1 MKRSV
6 LENAL
11 EYLSEDIRR
20 IISFLPY
27 EVKAEIEEI
36 RLRKDLPLAVT
47 LRGDTYFVNKDGGLS
62 TDYGSAYSV
71 SARKIEE
78 CYDFLCMGAVYAHTE
93 EIKNGFVSMENGCRA
108 GVCGKFS
115 ESGFLDEVTSINI
128 RISREVLGSADSIID
143 QYKGGGLLIAS
154 PPLYGKTTVLRD
166 FIRQVSS
173 GKLGQTLKICVIDS
187 RGEISQG
194 SDLGINC
201 DVLRITDKAKGIEM
215 ALRTMNPNIIAFD
228 EIGTTEELK
237 AIKQSFH
244 SGVDIV
250 TTAHIGSFDEIMKR
264 SVTAEII
271 KTGVIKNVA
280 ILPKQKGEY
289 IKVIGAAECFGCLKV

>member
-1 MKRSV
+1 MKRYV

-11 EYLSEDIRR
+11 GYLNENIGR
-20 IISFLPY
+20 IINFIPD
-27 EVKAEIEEI
+27 EIKGEIEEI
-36 RLRKDLPLAVT
+36 RLRKALPLALT
-47 LRGDTYFVNKDGGLS
+47 IKGDTYFADSNGGIS
-62 TDYGSAYSV
+62 NDFNNAYIV
-71 SARKIEE
+71 SAEEIEE
-78 CYDFLCMGAVYAHTE
+78 CYDSICMNSVYAHTE

-128 RISREVLGSADSIID
+128 RIAKEILGAADSIIE
-143 QYKGGGLLIAS
+143 QYNGGGLLIAS

-166 FIRQVSS
+166 FIRQVSCGLL
-173 GKLGQTLKICVIDS
+173 GKTLKICVIDS
-187 RGEISQG
+187 RGEISAG
-194 SDLGINC
+194 NDLGINC
-201 DVLRITDKAKGIEM
+201 DVLRISDKAKGIEM

-228 EIGTTEELK
+228 EIGTTGELK

-250 TTAHIGSFDEIMKR
+250 TTAHIGSIEEIMER

-271 KTGVIKNVA
+271 KTGVIKNIA
-280 ILPKQKGEY
+280 ILPKRKGEY
-289 IKVIGAAECFGCLKV
+289 IKVSGVEECFGYLKV